1 MDLILPFKTGDH
13 AEARSLVSGFKGA
26 WFRSKIEG
34 MRVTESGHLEYYLE
48 YIDYTKEAKE
58 WVGVFGKGLNPECQ
72 NDKSSLSCQI
82 MLRPPFPQWYR
93 GVQVPKHFSKSE
105 LIASVCDTWKVGDWV
120 EWLYED
126 CYWTAQIIRVI
137 TKDEVK
143 VSLLKPPMG
152 EGGKYLAK
160 LKDLRPAL
168 DWSIIKGWTVPR
180 SQARGRCWYAAH
192 LIHPNSDIEESNTD
206 DEEALGSPIKTHS
219 SGANGVSKL
228 TNQTDTVMTPM
239 EKMRPTS
246 TDKSSDPSQLGTHSS
261 SKRKLTP
268 LELAQPQPPDTV
280 KRTMAEP
287 NRPSNGTGARRYT
300 LRARKILKSASV
312 QRK

>member
-26 WFRSKIEG
+26 WFRSKIEE

-93 GVQVPKHFSKSE
+93 GVQVPEHFSKSE

-180 SQARGRCWYAAH
+180 SQVRFRWQGSSFY
-192 LIHPNSDIEESNTD
+192 IHQVN
-206 DEEALGSPIKTHS
+206 
-219 SGANGVSKL
+219 
-228 TNQTDTVMTPM
+228 
-239 EKMRPTS
+239 
-246 TDKSSDPSQLGTHSS
+246 
-261 SKRKLTP
+261 
-268 LELAQPQPPDTV
+268 
-280 KRTMAEP
+280 
-287 NRPSNGTGARRYT
+287 
-300 LRARKILKSASV
+300 
-312 QRK
+312 